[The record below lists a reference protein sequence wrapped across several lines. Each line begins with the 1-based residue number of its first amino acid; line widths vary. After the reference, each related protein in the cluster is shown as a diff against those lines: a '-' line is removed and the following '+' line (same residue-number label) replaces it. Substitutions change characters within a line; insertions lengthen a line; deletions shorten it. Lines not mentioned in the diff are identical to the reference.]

1 MQRQLGPV
9 QRHKLPETIGPNKPL
24 KRSKEDILH
33 NAILIL
39 VEKLGGE
46 DFLAEFK
53 TKYQDFTVTRKE
65 ITRHSFM
72 FSIGIPDAKTGYE

>member
-1 MQRQLGPV
+1 M
-9 QRHKLPETIGPNKPL
+9 
-24 KRSKEDILH
+24 H